1 MISQINCG
9 RRTMKRFLGTIFL
22 LLFLASTVFAC
33 LGCGGEKNG
42 DEEGGVQGIPTAGE
56 RQQQMDEVLG
66 E

>member
-1 MISQINCG
+1 
-9 RRTMKRFLGTIFL
+9 MKRFLGTVFL

-42 DEEGGVQGIPTAGE
+42 DEEGGIQGVPTADE
-56 RQQQMDEVLG
+56 RQQTMDEVLD

>member
-1 MISQINCG
+1 
-9 RRTMKRFLGTIFL
+9 MKRFLGTIFL

-42 DEEGGVQGIPTAGE
+42 DEEGGIQGIPTADDRE
-56 RQQQMDEVLG
+56 QQMDEFMD

>member
-1 MISQINCG
+1 
-9 RRTMKRFLGTIFL
+9 MKRFLGTVFL
-22 LLFLASTVFAC
+22 LLFLAGTVFTG

-42 DEEGGVQGIPTAGE
+42 EDEGNASGVPTADE